1 LPRQTE
7 HSEEPGSLP
16 APELNPL
23 LNPVLGQNMGRWA
36 EVYFT
41 SPPEKREQAVLELV
55 RELEGKNPIPDGR
68 FATTAHPQPEP
79 ASEPIL
85 KNDLQNAIDP
95 RIVPCHACG
104 RDLPAAQR
112 YCGMCGAPRRH
123 GEAVADMH
131 VADLVIE
138 DQQIEDQQIE
148 DASQSARLGDRK
160 SQYSS
165 RGPDVYEPRSTTNEL
180 SLFQSGRDG
189 DYRDNDRDNDDI
201 FSYAPPSRPY
211 RVYVVLALAIV
222 IFALAYMAW
231 RSAQATSQ
239 SSHVESQA
247 PPAATEPDASTPA
260 QPDSSR
266 THSGDAEK
274 TKTNSPD
281 TEKTG
286 VPEHAPTANQQS
298 PAPPSP
304 VQATE
309 QAGAKT
315 SEAKVSAAAPRP
327 IAAHTTPAPQN
338 PPAESLTGNG
348 AEELGIAQRYL
359 NGTDGERRNSAEGAK
374 WLWKAM
380 AKHNT
385 RSMLLLADL
394 YLKGDGVSKNC
405 DQAHVL
411 LDSAARGGVKEAGER
426 LRHLQAFGCQ

>member
-1 LPRQTE
+1 
-7 HSEEPGSLP
+7 
-16 APELNPL
+16 
-23 LNPVLGQNMGRWA
+23 MGRWA

-55 RELEGKNPIPDGR
+55 RELEEKNPPPGGR
-68 FATTAHPQPEP
+68 FAATDRPQPEP
-79 ASEPIL
+79 ASEPVFPPES
-85 KNDLQNAIDP
+85 QN
-95 RIVPCHACG
+95 RIPPMMARCEACG
-104 RDLPAAQR
+104 RELPASQR
-112 YCGMCGAPRRH
+112 YCGMCGAPQRRN
-123 GEAVADMH
+123 EAVADVH

-138 DQQIEDQQIE
+138 DQQIEDS
-148 DASQSARLGDRK
+148 SQSSRLGSRE
-160 SQYSS
+160 SQYGSL
-165 RGPDVYEPRSTTNEL
+165 GPDVYEPRSTTNEL
-180 SLFQSGRDG
+180 SLFQTGPEG
-189 DYRDNDRDNDDI
+189 DYRDDRNDEI

-211 RVYVVLALAIV
+211 RIYVGVALAIM

-247 PPAATEPDASTPA
+247 PPAAAQPDASTPA
-260 QPDSSR
+260 PPDS
-266 THSGDAEK
+266 AK
-274 TKTNSPD
+274 TSSPD
-281 TEKTG
+281 TEKAG
-286 VPEHAPTANQQS
+286 AAEHAPAANQQP
-298 PAPPSP
+298 PAPPGP

-309 QAGAKT
+309 PAGAKT
-315 SEAKVSAAAPRP
+315 SEAKASAVAPRP
-327 IAAHTTPAPQN
+327 TRARPTPARTSPARPSPARPTSARPTPASKN

-411 LDSAARGGVKEAGER
+411 LDSAARGGVREAGER

>member
-1 LPRQTE
+1 MPRQTE

-23 LNPVLGQNMGRWA
+23 VNPVLGQNMGRWA

-41 SPPEKREQAVLELV
+41 SPPERREQAVLDLV
-55 RELEGKNPIPDGR
+55 RELEGKNPTSSGQ
-68 FATTAHPQPEP
+68 FAAATTPPEP
-79 ASEPIL
+79 ASEPVFTP
-85 KNDLQNAIDP
+85 DLQSEFHP
-95 RIVPCHACG
+95 MMVPCHACG
-104 RDLPAAQR
+104 RELPLSQK
-112 YCGMCGAPRRH
+112 YCGMCGASQGRD
-123 GEAVADMH
+123 EAVAEAH

-138 DQQIEDQQIE
+138 DQQIEDSTQSGRFGSPEPQTSPRY
-148 DASQSARLGDRK
+148 DA
-160 SQYSS
+160 
-165 RGPDVYEPRSTTNEL
+165 YEPRSTTNDL
-180 SLFQSGRDG
+180 SLFQATRDDEYG
-189 DYRDNDRDNDDI
+189 DRDDNDDI
-201 FSYAPPSRPY
+201 FSYSPPSRPY
-211 RVYVVLALAIV
+211 RVYVGVALAIV

-239 SSHVESQA
+239 TAHITSQA
-247 PPAATEPDASTPA
+247 PPAASQPEAPTSAP
-260 QPDSSR
+260 PDSPKATS
-266 THSGDAEK
+266 AE
-274 TKTNSPD
+274 
-281 TEKTG
+281 TEKAA
-286 VPEHAPTANQQS
+286 APAGQPAASQQ
-298 PAPPSP
+298 PAAPPSP
-304 VQATE
+304 VQGTE
-309 QAGAKT
+309 AASPKT
-315 SEAKVSAAAPRP
+315 SEAKMSPVAPRP
-327 IAAHTTPAPQN
+327 TRAHTTPPPIN

-380 AKHNT
+380 AKHNS